1 MKRTFFI
8 LVLFIQFQLTV
19 TSCQSAAKLAYGVKA
34 PRLESDASV
43 KQYLRKNKVSVD
55 TVYYFKDIL
64 AFAQASKMK
73 LLSFPD
79 ALFFNEN
86 GQMVSY
92 KKSAEDCNA
101 GVDHFIKDLKN
112 LSNAPEPEAVTLSD
126 LSNLLLTNLPSNSN
140 RITVVLTFTIYSGR
154 VNDDH
159 AFAWI
164 ALLDQAKKNN
174 VAVDY
179 YLLNC
184 DYQKSWNLNQKL
196 IDKLGIKD

>member
-1 MKRTFFI
+1 MISAVYFFMCG
-8 LVLFIQFQLTV
+8 
-19 TSCQSAAKLAYGVKA
+19 CQSAAKVAYRVKA

-43 KQYLRKNKVSVD
+43 RSYLSKNKIQASEI
-55 TVYYFKDIL
+55 YYFKDIL

-79 ALFFNEN
+79 AIFFNEN
-86 GQMVSY
+86 GQMVTY

-101 GVDHFIKDLKN
+101 GVDDFIKDLKN
-112 LSNAPEPEAVTLSD
+112 ISNTPDPEAVTLSD
-126 LSNLLLTNLPSNSN
+126 LSNLLSTNLPSNSN

-154 VNDDH
+154 VNDEH

-164 ALLDQAKKNN
+164 ELLDQAKKNN